1 MCERMCEGRAGACGG
16 VRVCGVQ
23 WRRCVWCGGD
33 DGVLHLEEQG
43 RVELN
48 DLGEQI
54 EEDLQ
59 QR

>member
-1 MCERMCEGRAGACGG
+1 MCEGRAGACGG
-16 VRVCGVQ
+16 VRVCGVG
-23 WRRCVWCGGD
+23 WRRRVWYGGD
-33 DGVLHLEEQG
+33 DGILHLEEQG

>member
-1 MCERMCEGRAGACGG
+1 MCEGRAGACGG